1 MRRTPWIAISAMFVL
16 NGALFGIWASRIP
29 AVKEQ
34 HDLSP
39 SILGLLLL
47 LLAGG
52 AILMFPMAGRM
63 VDGIGAART
72 TRILA
77 VAYVIALPLIAQS
90 PDFWFLAVALFTF
103 GACHGGM
110 DVAMNAWGAEAERAS
125 GRSFMSS
132 LHAMFSLGAGLG
144 AASGWLAVQSGVSLT
159 GHFAIGSLLIFVPAF
174 WLAAIPW
181 EAKASGQR
189 GALFSLPKGA
199 LLLVGII
206 AFASSMGEGAMADW
220 SAIFLTLV
228 ANAPESEAALGYAVF
243 SITMVVVRLFGDII
257 IGRFGGVMV
266 TRVAA
271 IFAGAGVLLAVIGG
285 SLESGLIG
293 FALMGVGYAVVMP
306 LAFSRAASEPGV
318 SPGAG
323 IASVAT
329 LGYGGLLLGPP
340 VIGFLAEAFGLRSAF
355 LLLAALAAVMLLLAG
370 ALRR

>member
-1 MRRTPWIAISAMFVL
+1 MRRTPWIAISATFVL

-52 AILMFPMAGRM
+52 AILMFPLAGRL

-77 VAYVIALPLIAQS
+77 IAYAIALPLIALA
-90 PDFWFLAVALFTF
+90 PDFWFLAAALFVF

-144 AASGWLAVQSGVSLT
+144 AASGWLAVQIRCVADGTLRHGFAAYIRSGISGLRR
-159 GHFAIGSLLIFVPAF
+159 SR
-174 WLAAIPW
+174 
-181 EAKASGQR
+181 GQR
-189 GALFSLPKGA
+189 GPRDNAVHCFPCRKGA

-220 SAIFLTLV
+220 SANIPHAGRECSGERGGLGLRGFLHRHGSG
-228 ANAPESEAALGYAVF
+228 P
-243 SITMVVVRLFGDII
+243 VVRRHHHRTHWRRDGHARRCDHCR
-257 IGRFGGVMV
+257 GR
-266 TRVAA
+266 
-271 IFAGAGVLLAVIGG
+271 
-285 SLESGLIG
+285 
-293 FALMGVGYAVVMP
+293 
-306 LAFSRAASEPGV
+306 RAARRDWREPCIRTGRIR
-318 SPGAG
+318 AD
-323 IASVAT
+323 
-329 LGYGGLLLGPP
+329 GGRVWP
-340 VIGFLAEAFGLRSAF
+340 
-355 LLLAALAAVMLLLAG
+355 
-370 ALRR
+370 